1 MRAALVPIWTGL
13 QAIRRA
19 HWPSAAEVSTWY
31 QALSEGARTG
41 LQELEEA
48 GLVTEVT
55 GRTTWRIY
63 AAATH

>member
-1 MRAALVPIWTGL
+1 
-13 QAIRRA
+13 
-19 HWPSAAEVSTWY
+19 VSTWY